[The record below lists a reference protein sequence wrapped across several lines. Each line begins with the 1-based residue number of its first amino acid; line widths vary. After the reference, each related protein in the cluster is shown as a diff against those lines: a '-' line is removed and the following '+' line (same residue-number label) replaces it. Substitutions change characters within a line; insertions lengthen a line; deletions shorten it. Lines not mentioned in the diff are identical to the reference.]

1 MVLIMTLILKL
12 RASSST
18 RTRNSLL
25 FGATRNQPTEQEETQ
40 RLLLSKET
48 KETESFFID
57 EEKKVAVVYI
67 VFEEINQSRARPIAI
82 KPLTSLGKMDTSN
95 LCFVF
100 YIGGIGKI
108 GHFEFLFVTIR
119 LLIFLAIL
127 DMFLPFFN
135 GKNSKLN
142 FKNVKKNMK
151 TVGNISM
158 IIYV

>member
-95 LCFVF
+95 L
-100 YIGGIGKI
+100 
-108 GHFEFLFVTIR
+108 
-119 LLIFLAIL
+119 
-127 DMFLPFFN
+127 
-135 GKNSKLN
+135 
-142 FKNVKKNMK
+142 
-151 TVGNISM
+151 
-158 IIYV
+158 